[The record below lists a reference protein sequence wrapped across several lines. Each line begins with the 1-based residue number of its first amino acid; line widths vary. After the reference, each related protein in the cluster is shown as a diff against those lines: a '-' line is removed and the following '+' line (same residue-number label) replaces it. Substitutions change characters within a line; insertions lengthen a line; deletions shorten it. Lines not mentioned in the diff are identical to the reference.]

1 MKMNN
6 RFLYGVLSIVLAA
19 VIAFVGIP
27 IVTRGTRGTQEIVRL
42 KNRVARGAVISAEDL
57 EVVTVGSYNLPDGI
71 ATTTDEVAGNYAA
84 ADLYPGDYVLPQKL
98 SATPLSSDQSLN
110 EIPDG
115 KVAISITVQHL
126 ANGLSDKLQAGD
138 IIRLYHYDNTEG
150 FLEPVVDVPELHFLK
165 VLSVTDSSGVDVDY
179 SMPLAEDEEHRQTA
193 TITLLA
199 TPQQALLLTR
209 FENEGVL
216 HAALICRCN
225 ETLAKE
231 LLKRQDET
239 LLELYG
245 DESGDG
251 EAPDETEDS
260 CNESSIDR
268 ESENPGEETKGGGE

>member
-27 IVTRGTRGTQEIVRL
+27 IVTKGTRGTQEIVRL
-42 KNRVARGAVISAEDL
+42 KNRVTRGTVITYEDL

-71 ATTTDEVAGNYAA
+71 AKTTDEVAGNYAA

-98 SATPLSSDQSLN
+98 SATPLSGDQTLN
-110 EIPDG
+110 VIPDG
-115 KVAISITVQHL
+115 KVAISITVQNL
-126 ANGLSDKLQAGD
+126 ANGLSDKLQNGD
-138 IIRLYHYDNTEG
+138 VIRLYHYDNTAN

-165 VLSVTDSSGVDVDY
+165 VLSVTDSSGVDIDY
-179 SMPLAEDEEHRQTA
+179 SKPLAEDEEHRQTA

-216 HAALICRCN
+216 HAALICRGN

-245 DESGDG
+245 DGSGDG
-251 EAPDETEDS
+251 EAPGETEDS
-260 CNESSIDR
+260 SNESSIDR
-268 ESENPGEETKGGGE
+268 ESENPGEGTKGGVE

>member
-42 KNRVARGAVISAEDL
+42 KNRVTRGTVITSEDL

-71 ATTTDEVAGNYAA
+71 ATTTDEVAGAYAT
-84 ADLYPGDYVLPQKL
+84 ADLYPGDYILPNKL
-98 SATPLSSDQSLN
+98 SATPLSSDRSLN

-138 IIRLYHYDNTEG
+138 VIRLYHYDNTEN
-150 FLEPVVDVPELHFLK
+150 FLEPVVDMPELHFLK

-216 HAALICRCN
+216 HVALICRGN

-231 LLKRQDET
+231 LLQRQDET

-245 DESGDG
+245 DGSGDG
-251 EAPDETEDS
+251 DYPGETEDPGE
-260 CNESSIDR
+260 ESLADG
-268 ESENPGEETKGGGE
+268 EAENPGEETKGGGE